1 MALEDYFEP
10 EVAVTAVVTAALC
23 SPRARKFIRRGAV
36 YGMAGLLKA
45 GDAVTAFAGSVKQ
58 GVQEAQ
64 NGSAKHTAH
73 APHPPKPE
81 AAVQEAPSPNTT
93 HKKASN
99 KAATEGA
106 GD

>member
-1 MALEDYFEP
+1 MALDDYFEP

-23 SPRARKFIRRGAV
+23 SPRARKLIRRGAV

-45 GDAVTAFAGSVKQ
+45 GDAVTAFTSSVKQ

-64 NGSAKHTAH
+64 NSSTKHAAH
-73 APHPPKPE
+73 MPHPPKPE
-81 AAVQEAPSPNTT
+81 VAVRETPSQNTT

-99 KAATEGA
+99 KAAIEGA
-106 GD
+106 GG